1 MEDRFINPLHSS
13 IFSLTQPHFVHKD
26 KIISRLTLFFN
37 IFFQYYVIFCHFLRL
52 KFGQNGFFRY
62 F

>member
-1 MEDRFINPLHSS
+1 MEDRFICQLHSF
-13 IFSLTQPHFVHKD
+13 IFSLTKPHLLHKD

-52 KFGQNGFFRY
+52 KFGQYGFFRY